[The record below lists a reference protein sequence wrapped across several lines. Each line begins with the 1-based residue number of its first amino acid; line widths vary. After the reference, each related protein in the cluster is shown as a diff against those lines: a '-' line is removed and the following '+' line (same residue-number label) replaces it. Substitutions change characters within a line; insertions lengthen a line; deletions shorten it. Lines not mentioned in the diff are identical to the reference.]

1 MDPNKGK
8 MIERYVRKLV
18 REERG
23 ITGLETAIV
32 LIAFVVVAAVFAF
45 TVLTTGLFTS
55 EKAKET
61 AMAGVAAA
69 SSTLTVKG
77 SMTAMGGLSGGAGG
91 AGCCDRVDHIR
102 VKLTGATNVNDVP
115 FNPSQVLVTYQ
126 DDANVA
132 LMTYTA
138 GNGPDG
144 TANTCRTP
152 PTTNRWYLVVRN
164 SGPGS
169 VANILEPGEVAE
181 MYICTANLTP
191 TLTTNSQFR
200 IEVIP
205 QEGAAVALQRRTPL
219 ALAPVMNLD

>member
-1 MDPNKGK
+1 MVLNKGN
-8 MIERYVRKLV
+8 MIARYWRKLV
-18 REERG
+18 HEERG

-61 AMAGVAAA
+61 AMAGVAAT
-69 SSTLTVKG
+69 SSSLTVKG
-77 SMTAMGGLSGGAGG
+77 SLTAMGGDATTAGG

-102 VKLTGATNVNDVP
+102 VKITGATDVNDVP
-115 FNPSQVLVTYQ
+115 FDPNEVLVTYQ

-132 LMTYTA
+132 LMTHVP
-138 GNGPDG
+138 GVGPDG
-144 TANTCRTP
+144 TANTCRGDDP
-152 PTTNRWYLVVRN
+152 DNNWYIMMRN
-164 SGPGS
+164 NGT

-181 MYICTANLTP
+181 LYLCTANLTP
-191 TLTTNSQFR
+191 ALTANSQFR
-200 IEVIP
+200 IELIP
-205 QEGAAVALQRRTPL
+205 QEGAPVVLQRRTPL